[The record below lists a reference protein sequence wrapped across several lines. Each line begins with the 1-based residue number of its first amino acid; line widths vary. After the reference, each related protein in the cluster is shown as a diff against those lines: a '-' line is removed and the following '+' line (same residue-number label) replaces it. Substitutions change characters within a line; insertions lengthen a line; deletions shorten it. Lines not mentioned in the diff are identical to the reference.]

1 MEVRVDRSIS
11 GASHK
16 KVELTEG
23 GGEKTAVA
31 ALISGESTGATVIC
45 LDRR

>member
-1 MEVRVDRSIS
+1 VRVGRSIS

-23 GGEKTAVA
+23 GGEDS
-31 ALISGESTGATVIC
+31 SGSS
-45 LDRR
+45 DFR